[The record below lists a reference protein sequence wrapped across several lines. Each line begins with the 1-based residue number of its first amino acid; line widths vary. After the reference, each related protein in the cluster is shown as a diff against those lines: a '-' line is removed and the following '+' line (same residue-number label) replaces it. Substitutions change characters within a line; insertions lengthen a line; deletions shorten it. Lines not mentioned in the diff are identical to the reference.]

1 MRAGGLFGTPN
12 DRWHNLARIPLGGF
26 QMRTLLVGIAALG
39 LAVLWASP
47 ALAQLLCFPAEIC
60 LYDGDGNVISCFTA
74 IVCI

>member
-1 MRAGGLFGTPN
+1 
-12 DRWHNLARIPLGGF
+12 
-26 QMRTLLVGIAALG
+26 MRTLLVGIAALG

-60 LYDGDGNVISCFTA
+60 LYDGEGNVISCFTA